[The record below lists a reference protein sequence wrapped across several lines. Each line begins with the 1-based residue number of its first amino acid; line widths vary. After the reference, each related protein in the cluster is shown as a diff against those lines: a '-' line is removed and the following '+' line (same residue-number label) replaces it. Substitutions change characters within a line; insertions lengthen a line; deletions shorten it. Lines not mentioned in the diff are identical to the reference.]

1 MVIVT
6 SRDKEYGDLIV
17 AGFEHRQFEL
27 LNKDILTQ
35 STYDSGGIGHK
46 ASLL

>member
-6 SRDKEYGDLIV
+6 NRDKVHGDLIV
-17 AGFEHRQFEL
+17 AGFEYGQFEL
-27 LNKDILTQ
+27 PNKDILTQ